1 MREEEIESEESDK
14 NEPQVPSSGSESEPN
29 HGLRQLLLQL
39 NLQDKEEERTKKRKF
54 ESYTPYIRQVLKL
67 IHPELSLS
75 RPAMSIMNSF
85 VNDMFERIAVE
96 AGRIAALKETALTER
111 EIQSAVRLVLN
122 GNLVKFA
129 ISEGVKAVTKYELS
143 YGSREKAFQE
153 TKVELN
159 RARKSKKFHHKTQV
173 PKSISCS
180 LCTKRFVS
188 AHGLSIHQGRVHNS

>member
-75 RPAMSIMNSF
+75 RPAMSIMNSLVTQFFLLLFNKLLTSF

-122 GNLVKFA
+122 GEFEINGLFRTD
-129 ISEGVKAVTKYELS
+129 SSFL
-143 YGSREKAFQE
+143 
-153 TKVELN
+153 
-159 RARKSKKFHHKTQV
+159 RKSCEIRHIKKQR
-173 PKSISCS
+173 
-180 LCTKRFVS
+180 L
-188 AHGLSIHQGRVHNS
+188 N